1 MDTKNIISKIYGPVK
16 YEVGRE
22 KIMEYAMAVNDLN
35 PIYLKDEEAIKAGFK
50 SIVAPPLFSVVYTW
64 KIVEMVLRDPD
75 LALNLAMFVHREQ
88 SFDFVELVYPGDV
101 ISTEGKI
108 IDFYTKT
115 GFQFFT
121 LETTS
126 FRNTA
131 IIAKGISTFV
141 VRRR

>member
-108 IDFYTKT
+108 IDFYTK
-115 GFQFFT
+115 
-121 LETTS
+121 
-126 FRNTA
+126 
-131 IIAKGISTFV
+131 
-141 VRRR
+141 